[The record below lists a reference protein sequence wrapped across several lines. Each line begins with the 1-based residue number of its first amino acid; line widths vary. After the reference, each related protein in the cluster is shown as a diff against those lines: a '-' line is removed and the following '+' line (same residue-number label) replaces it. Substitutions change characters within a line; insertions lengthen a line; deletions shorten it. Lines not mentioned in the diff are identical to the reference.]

1 VIVDTSA
8 LMAILRLE
16 PEARRLLDALKAADR
31 RAISAATLVEAG
43 IVAEARVGEQGGR
56 DLDAVLARLKI
67 EVLSLTQSHAAYAR
81 RAYRRYGKARGHPAR
96 LNFGDCFAYALAKAT
111 GESLLFK
118 GDDFSLTDIE
128 AAKY

>member
-67 EVLSLTQSHAAYAR
+67 EVISLTESHAAHAR

-96 LNFGDCFAYALAKAT
+96 LNFGDCFAYALAKAS
-111 GESLLFK
+111 GEPLLFK
-118 GDDFSLTDIE
+118 GHDFSMTDIE